1 MAVSLAEF
9 LEQGPATSKAI
20 QAATG
25 LSQAAVSRQLRRMGH
40 RVVTVRSGRTP
51 QYVMTR
57 NAFGS
62 NDRLPLAVVDA
73 CGDRVLV
80 AHVRPLVTG
89 GFYLEPCGEMAP
101 PLLGDRGDGL
111 YDDLPY
117 FLQDMGPQGFI
128 GRQIAKELHARCPE
142 FPSDTKWWTTDHI
155 GRFLIANGD
164 DLPGNFA
171 FGEQALL
178 RVRRNPVAIDDAEY
192 PRLAERAM
200 RGEVPGSSAGGEQPK
215 FTAFSAQSA
224 SHVIVKFSPP
234 DDTALSR
241 RWRDILVTEH
251 HAAMALRHRGIPAA
265 ETRLLEAGGRL
276 FLESRRFDRSGQHGR
291 MSMIS
296 LASIDAEFVGSGSH
310 WPRVMKALADRKLVA
325 PEQVREAELLWC
337 FGRLIHNTDMHLG
350 NLSLAM
356 DENAFRLLPAY
367 DMCAMGF
374 APRGNGEV
382 LPYAFAP
389 RHPERLVIDDD
400 MYGAARLLAKEF
412 WNSVA
417 QDERISEEFRTFL
430 DEGNPAEMA
439 G

>member
-9 LEQGPATSKAI
+9 LEHGPATSKAI

-73 CGDRVLV
+73 CGDAVLV
-80 AHVRPLVTG
+80 AHIRPLVTG
-89 GFYLEPCGEMAP
+89 GFYVEPCAGMSP
-101 PLLGDRGDGL
+101 LLLGDRGAGL

-155 GRFLIANGD
+155 GRFLIARGD
-164 DLPGNFA
+164 DLPGNFT
-171 FGEQALL
+171 FGEQTLL

-192 PRLAERAM
+192 PRMAERAM

-224 SHVIVKFSPP
+224 SHVIVKFSPCG
-234 DDTALSR
+234 DTALSR

-251 HAAMALRHRGIPAA
+251 HAAMALRSQAIPAA
-265 ETRLLEAGGRL
+265 ETRLLEVEGRL
-276 FLESRRFDRSGQHGR
+276 FLESLRFDRSGLHGR
-291 MSMIS
+291 MSMVS
-296 LASIDAEFVGSGSH
+296 LASIDAEFVGSGSN
-310 WPRVMKALADRKLVA
+310 WPRVIKALADRKLVA
-325 PEQVREAELLWC
+325 PEQVREAEFLWC
-337 FGRLIHNTDMHLG
+337 FGKLIHNTDMHLG

-374 APRGNGEV
+374 APRGGGEV

-389 RHPERLVIDDD
+389 QHPKRLVIDDE
-400 MYGAARLLAKEF
+400 MYEAARLLAKDF
-412 WNSVA
+412 WKSVA
-417 QDERISEEFRTFL
+417 RDARISEEFRDFL
-430 DEGNPAEMA
+430 NDGNPVGMMR
-439 G
+439 